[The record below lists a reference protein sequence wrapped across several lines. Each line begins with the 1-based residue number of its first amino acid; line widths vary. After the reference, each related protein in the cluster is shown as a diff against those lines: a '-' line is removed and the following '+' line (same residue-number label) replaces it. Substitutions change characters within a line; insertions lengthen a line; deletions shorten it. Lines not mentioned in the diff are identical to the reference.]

1 MSTKKY
7 VDMLDED
14 KPIANQKFA
23 CISFVSPEKI
33 LKSKEIFCFQQFL
46 KQFQLSKNM
55 DVFMSFLNFVAFK
68 YKLKFNDLHEDF
80 KEFVQEEKDKL
91 QTEGVIENAY
101 KTYLDQ
107 NEDDLE
113 KEFNV
118 EHEFTTSV
126 RGLKIRGVYAS
137 KEEAELRCK
146 ILREMDPNH
155 DVYVGPVGLWLPW
168 HPEPYKTE
176 NVQYMEDELNQLMFH
191 KKVNEDNAKS
201 EFEKRVKETKQKAIE
216 ENVENAKRFGTRL
229 TQTINDQGQLVSLTN
244 ANTQEEALK
253 TKGSALSICDV
264 HDELFEGDNIVIP
277 SKNKG

>member
-1 MSTKKY
+1 MTTSKKY

-33 LKSKEIFCFQQFL
+33 LKDKHLYCFQQFL
-46 KQFQLSKNM
+46 KQYQLSKNM
-55 DVFMSFLNFVAFK
+55 DIFISFLNFVAFK

-80 KEFVQEEKDKL
+80 KEFVQEEKDQL
-91 QTEGVIENAY
+91 QVSGVLEDAF
-101 KTYLDQ
+101 KTFLDQ
-107 NEDDLE
+107 NEENLE
-113 KEFNV
+113 KQFNID
-118 EHEFTTSV
+118 HEFQTSV
-126 RGLKIRGVYAS
+126 RGLKIRGVFPS

-176 NVQYMEDELNQLMFH
+176 NVEYMEDELNQLMFH
-191 KKVNEDNAKS
+191 KKANEEQAKN

-216 ENVENAKRFGTRL
+216 ENVENSKRFKTRL
-229 TQTINDQGQLVSLTN
+229 TQTINEQGQLVSLSNT
-244 ANTQEEALK
+244 NTQENTL
-253 TKGSALSICDV
+253 LSKQTGISVKDI
-264 HDELFEGDNIVIP
+264 HDELFEGDNIVV
-277 SKNKG
+277 SEK

>member
-1 MSTKKY
+1 MTTSKKY

-33 LKSKEIFCFQQFL
+33 LKDKHLYCFQQFL
-46 KQFQLSKNM
+46 KQYQLSKNM
-55 DVFMSFLNFVAFK
+55 DIFISFLNFVAFK

-80 KEFVQEEKDKL
+80 KEFVQEEKDQL
-91 QTEGVIENAY
+91 QVSGVLEDAF

-107 NEDDLE
+107 NEEILE
-113 KEFNV
+113 KQFNID
-118 EHEFTTSV
+118 HEFQTSV
-126 RGLKIRGVYAS
+126 RGLKIRGVFPS

-176 NVQYMEDELNQLMFH
+176 NVEYMEDELNQLMFH
-191 KKVNEDNAKS
+191 KKANEEHAKN

-216 ENVENAKRFGTRL
+216 ENVENSKRFGTRL
-229 TQTINDQGQLVSLTN
+229 TQTINEEGQLVSLSNT
-244 ANTQEEALK
+244 NTQENTL
-253 TKGSALSICDV
+253 LSKQTGISVKDI
-264 HDELFEGDNIVIP
+264 HDELFEGDNIVV
-277 SKNKG
+277 SEK